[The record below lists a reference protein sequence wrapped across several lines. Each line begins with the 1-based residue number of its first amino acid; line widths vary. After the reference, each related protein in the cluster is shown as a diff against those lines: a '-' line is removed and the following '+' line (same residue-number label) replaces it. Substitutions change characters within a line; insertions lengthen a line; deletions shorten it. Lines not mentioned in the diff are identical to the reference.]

1 MSIDVFNNLLNES
14 SKIVVF
20 TGAGISTESGIPD
33 FRSPTGIW
41 TKNQPIEFREF
52 LSSEEIRIEFWKR
65 KFAIDA
71 TISKAKPNSGH
82 IAISKLNKMGKVSKV
97 ITQNIDN
104 LHQNS
109 GISSDDVIE
118 LHGNTTYAK
127 CLDCEM
133 KFELE
138 LIKKLFEK
146 TNKPPYCDDCGGIIK
161 TATISFGQ
169 SMPKIEML
177 RAEEATLSC
186 DLFFAKGSSLQVYP
200 AASFPIIAKNN
211 GARLIILNREETDLD
226 KYAYLVIHNEIGS
239 FLSENLP
246 LLS

>member
-1 MSIDVFNNLLNES
+1 MSIDIYNSLVSES
-14 SKIVVF
+14 RNIVVF

-41 TKNQPIEFREF
+41 TKNQPIEFKDF
-52 LSSEEIRIEFWKR
+52 LSSEEIRVEFWKR

-71 TISKAKPNSGH
+71 AISQAKPNSGH
-82 IAISKLNKMGKVSKV
+82 MAISKLNEIGKVSKI

-109 GISSDDVIE
+109 GISENNVIE
-118 LHGNTTYAK
+118 LHGNTTFAK
-127 CLDCEM
+127 CLDCDRRY
-133 KFELE
+133 ELE
-138 LIKKLFEK
+138 DIKSLFEI
-146 TNKPPYCDDCGGIIK
+146 TSKPPYCNDCGGIIK

-169 SMPKIEML
+169 SMPKDEMI

-186 DLFFAKGSSLQVYP
+186 DLFFAIGSSLQVYP

-211 GARLIILNREETDLD
+211 GSKLIILNREETDLD
-226 KYAYLVIHNEIGS
+226 KYADLVIHDEIGI
-239 FLSENLP
+239 FLSKSLQLIN
-246 LLS
+246 

>member
-1 MSIDVFNNLLNES
+1 MSIDVFNNLLNKS

-104 LHQNS
+104 
-109 GISSDDVIE
+109 
-118 LHGNTTYAK
+118 
-127 CLDCEM
+127 
-133 KFELE
+133 
-138 LIKKLFEK
+138 
-146 TNKPPYCDDCGGIIK
+146 
-161 TATISFGQ
+161 
-169 SMPKIEML
+169 
-177 RAEEATLSC
+177 
-186 DLFFAKGSSLQVYP
+186 
-200 AASFPIIAKNN
+200 
-211 GARLIILNREETDLD
+211 
-226 KYAYLVIHNEIGS
+226 
-239 FLSENLP
+239 
-246 LLS
+246 